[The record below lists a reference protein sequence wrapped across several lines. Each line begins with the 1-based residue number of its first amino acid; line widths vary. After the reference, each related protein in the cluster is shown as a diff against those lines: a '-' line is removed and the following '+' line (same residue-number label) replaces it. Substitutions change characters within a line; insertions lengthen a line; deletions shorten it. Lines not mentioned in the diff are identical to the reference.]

1 MLKPFRLRLGNFQF
15 FNSLEGGGEPTT
27 ETASSSALGEESV
40 PPQGTGE
47 VTNPSEQI
55 EQPPIENN
63 PEGQLPEGQ
72 LPEGQ
77 LPEGMEQSQ
86 AFAKRLQ
93 ERTQAALMEERQ
105 RWEQEVS
112 ERYGNY
118 DTYDRAM
125 NFFMKQ
131 AGYNDLD
138 SMMQAIE
145 QQDLLQRAEKFGVTP
160 EIQQKLESLEAKAQ
174 RAEELEYQ
182 REQQQLSQRFT
193 QALGQFAQEK
203 GADAAALEQFMVEQ
217 NVPNFEVAYNA
228 MRAQQLEEQLTSAKE
243 TAIQEYLQSKKAP
256 KVEGSGATG
265 IVSDEPTTD
274 FQVARER
281 ALQRLRSANQQI

>member
-1 MLKPFRLRLGNFQF
+1 MLKPFRLRLGNFQY
-15 FNSLEGGGEPTT
+15 FNGLEGGGETVI
-27 ETASSSALGEESV
+27 ETASSSVEGGESAL
-40 PPQGTGE
+40 PQGAGE
-47 VTNPSEQI
+47 VTTPPEQI

-63 PEGQLPEGQ
+63 PEGQPPESI
-72 LPEGQ
+72 
-77 LPEGMEQSQ
+77 EQSQ

-93 ERTQAALMEERQ
+93 ERTQAALMEERG

-118 DTYDRAM
+118 EKYDRAI
-125 NFFMKQ
+125 NFFQQQ

-256 KVEGSGATG
+256 KVEGPGVTG
-265 IVSDEPTTD
+265 LVSDEPTTD
-274 FQVARER
+274 FKVARER

>member
-1 MLKPFRLRLGNFQF
+1 MLKPFRLHLGDFQF
-15 FNSLEGGGEPTT
+15 FNGLEDGGEAVI
-27 ETASSSALGEESV
+27 ETASSSVEGGESELSHGV
-40 PPQGTGE
+40 GE
-47 VTNPSEQI
+47 VTNPSEQV
-55 EQPPIENN
+55 EQLPIENN
-63 PEGQLPEGQ
+63 PEGQSPAGQ
-72 LPEGQ
+72 ISENI
-77 LPEGMEQSQ
+77 EQSQ

-93 ERTQAALMEERQ
+93 ERTQAALVEERQ
-105 RWEQEVS
+105 RWEQETS

-160 EIQQKLESLEAKAQ
+160 EIQQKLENLEAKAQ

-182 REQQQLSQRFT
+182 REQQQLAQRFT

-203 GADAAALEQFMVEQ
+203 ETDAAALEQFMVEH

-228 MRAQQLEEQLTSAKE
+228 MRAEQLEEQLTSAKE

-256 KVEGSGATG
+256 RVEGSGATG

-274 FQVARER
+274 FKVARER
-281 ALQRLRSANQQI
+281 ALQRLQAANQQI

>member
-15 FNSLEGGGEPTT
+15 FNGLEGGGEVVT
-27 ETASSSALGEESV
+27 ETV
-40 PPQGTGE
+40 PPSDSGGELAPSQGTGE
-47 VTNPSEQI
+47 VVNPTEQI

-63 PEGQLPEGQ
+63 PEGQPIEAI
-72 LPEGQ
+72 
-77 LPEGMEQSQ
+77 EQSE

-118 DTYDRAM
+118 EKYDRAI
-125 NFFMKQ
+125 NFFQQQ

-160 EIQQKLESLEAKAQ
+160 EIQQKLESLE
-174 RAEELEYQ
+174 
-182 REQQQLSQRFT
+182 
-193 QALGQFAQEK
+193 
-203 GADAAALEQFMVEQ
+203 
-217 NVPNFEVAYNA
+217 
-228 MRAQQLEEQLTSAKE
+228 
-243 TAIQEYLQSKKAP
+243 
-256 KVEGSGATG
+256 
-265 IVSDEPTTD
+265 
-274 FQVARER
+274 
-281 ALQRLRSANQQI
+281 

>member
-1 MLKPFRLRLGNFQF
+1 MLKPFLLRLGNFQF
-15 FNSLEGGGEPTT
+15 FNGLEGSAEVVTETVSPSDLGGELT
-27 ETASSSALGEESV
+27 

-47 VTNPSEQI
+47 ITEPTGQI
-55 EQPPIENN
+55 ETTPGQQLEGVEN
-63 PEGQLPEGQ
+63 PEGQPPEGV
-72 LPEGQ
+72 
-77 LPEGMEQSQ
+77 EQSQ

-93 ERTQAALMEERQ
+93 ERTQAALMEERE
-105 RWEQEVS
+105 RWEQEAS

-160 EIQQKLESLEAKAQ
+160 EIQQKLEALEQKAQ

-182 REQQQLSQRFT
+182 REQQELSQRFT

-203 GADAAALEQFMVEQ
+203 GADAAALEQFMVEH

-228 MRAQQLEEQLTSAKE
+228 MRTQQLEEQLTSAKE

-265 IVSDEPTTD
+265 VVSDEPTTD

>member
-1 MLKPFRLRLGNFQF
+1 MHVDLRPPTGGRNMLQPFRLRVGNFQF
-15 FNSLEGGGEPTT
+15 FNGLEGGGEL
-27 ETASSSALGEESV
+27 A

-47 VTNPSEQI
+47 VATPPEQI

-63 PEGQLPEGQ
+63 LEGQLPAGQ
-72 LPEGQ
+72 PPEAI
-77 LPEGMEQSQ
+77 EQSE

-93 ERTQAALMEERQ
+93 ERTQAALMEERG
-105 RWEQEVS
+105 RWEQEAA

-118 DTYDRAM
+118 DQYNRAM
-125 NFFMKQ
+125 NFFMQ
-131 AGYNDLD
+131 QSGHNDLD

-160 EIQQKLESLEAKAQ
+160 EIQQKLEALEQKAQ

-182 REQQQLSQRFT
+182 REQQELSQRFT
-193 QALGQFAQEK
+193 QALGQFSQEK
-203 GADAAALEQFMVEQ
+203 GADAAALEQFMLEH
-217 NVPNFEVAYNA
+217 NVGNFEVAYNA

-256 KVEGSGATG
+256 KVEGNGTTG

-281 ALQRLRSANQQI
+281 ALQRLRSANQHI

>member
-1 MLKPFRLRLGNFQF
+1 MVLTCHFSSCGWVGESPHSTPNFLCRKQPLF
-15 FNSLEGGGEPTT
+15 IDTICVFVSLDTDITEPTEQLTKQLT
-27 ETASSSALGEESV
+27 ESSSAE
-40 PPQGTGE
+40 
-47 VTNPSEQI
+47 
-55 EQPPIENN
+55 N
-63 PEGQLPEGQ
+63 PEGEPPEDV
-72 LPEGQ
+72 
-77 LPEGMEQSQ
+77 EQSQ
-86 AFAKRLQ
+86 AFVKRLQ
-93 ERTQAALMEERQ
+93 ERTQAAIMEERS
-105 RWEQEVS
+105 RWEQEIS

-131 AGYNDLD
+131 AGYNDVD

-203 GADAAALEQFMVEQ
+203 GADAAALEQFMVEH

-228 MRAQQLEEQLTSAKE
+228 MRTQQLEEQLTSAKE

-265 IVSDEPTTD
+265 LVSDEPTTD

-281 ALQRLRSANQQI
+281 ALQRLRSANQHI

>member
-1 MLKPFRLRLGNFQF
+1 MLKPFLLRVGNFQF
-15 FNSLEGGGEPTT
+15 FSELEGSGGEVGT
-27 ETASSSALGEESV
+27 EITSPRVESGDV
-40 PPQGTGE
+40 IPPQDTGE
-47 VTNPSEQI
+47 VATPSPEQI
-55 EQPPIENN
+55 EQSPIENN
-63 PEGQLPEGQ
+63 PEGQPPEGV
-72 LPEGQ
+72 
-77 LPEGMEQSQ
+77 EQSQ

-93 ERTQAALMEERQ
+93 ERTQAALMEERG
-105 RWEQEVS
+105 RWEQEIS

-203 GADAAALEQFMVEQ
+203 GADAAVLEQFMVEH

-228 MRAQQLEEQLTSAKE
+228 MRTQQLEEQLTSAKE

-265 IVSDEPTTD
+265 VVSDEPTTD

-281 ALQRLRSANQQI
+281 ALQRLRSANQHI

>member
-1 MLKPFRLRLGNFQF
+1 MLKPFLLRLGNFQF
-15 FNSLEGGGEPTT
+15 FNGLEGGAEVVT
-27 ETASSSALGEESV
+27 ETVSPSDLGGELT

-47 VTNPSEQI
+47 ITEPTGQI
-55 EQPPIENN
+55 ETTPGQQLEGVEN
-63 PEGQLPEGQ
+63 PEGV
-72 LPEGQ
+72 
-77 LPEGMEQSQ
+77 EQSQ

-160 EIQQKLESLEAKAQ
+160 EIQQKLEALEQKAQ

-182 REQQQLSQRFT
+182 REQQELSQRFT

-203 GADAAALEQFMVEQ
+203 GADAVALEQFMVEH

-228 MRAQQLEEQLTSAKE
+228 MRTQQLEEQLTSAKE

-265 IVSDEPTTD
+265 LVSDEPTTD
-274 FQVARER
+274 FKVARER

>member
-15 FNSLEGGGEPTT
+15 FNGLEGGGEVVT
-27 ETASSSALGEESV
+27 ETAPPSVEGGEV
-40 PPQGTGE
+40 AHPQGTGE
-47 VTNPSEQI
+47 VATPPEQI

-63 PEGQLPEGQ
+63 PEGV
-72 LPEGQ
+72 
-77 LPEGMEQSQ
+77 EQSQ

-131 AGYNDLD
+131 AGYNDID

-145 QQDLLQRAEKFGVTP
+145 QQDL
-160 EIQQKLESLEAKAQ
+160 
-174 RAEELEYQ
+174 
-182 REQQQLSQRFT
+182 
-193 QALGQFAQEK
+193 
-203 GADAAALEQFMVEQ
+203 
-217 NVPNFEVAYNA
+217 
-228 MRAQQLEEQLTSAKE
+228 
-243 TAIQEYLQSKKAP
+243 
-256 KVEGSGATG
+256 
-265 IVSDEPTTD
+265 
-274 FQVARER
+274 
-281 ALQRLRSANQQI
+281 

>member
-1 MLKPFRLRLGNFQF
+1 M
-15 FNSLEGGGEPTT
+15 EGVE
-27 ETASSSALGEESV
+27 
-40 PPQGTGE
+40 
-47 VTNPSEQI
+47 
-55 EQPPIENN
+55 N
-63 PEGQLPEGQ
+63 PEGV
-72 LPEGQ
+72 
-77 LPEGMEQSQ
+77 EQSQ

-160 EIQQKLESLEAKAQ
+160 EIQQKLEALEQKAQ

-182 REQQQLSQRFT
+182 REQQELSQRFT

-203 GADAAALEQFMVEQ
+203 GADAVALEQFMVEH

-228 MRAQQLEEQLTSAKE
+228 MRTQQLEEQLTSAKE

-265 IVSDEPTTD
+265 VVSDEPTTD

-281 ALQRLRSANQQI
+281 ALQRLRLANQQI